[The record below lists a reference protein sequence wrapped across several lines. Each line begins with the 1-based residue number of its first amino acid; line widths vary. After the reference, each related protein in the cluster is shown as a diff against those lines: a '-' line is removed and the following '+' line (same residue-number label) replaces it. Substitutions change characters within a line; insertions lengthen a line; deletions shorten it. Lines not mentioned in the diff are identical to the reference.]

1 MRTRAEVGKEMLDV
15 CAHAQAAAAKD
26 DDVSYELDH
35 TKLTDLL
42 YEWEAI
48 PLQSPPHPGS

>member
-1 MRTRAEVGKEMLDV
+1 MRTRAEVGQEMLDV
-15 CAHAQAAAAKD
+15 CADARAAAAAKD
-26 DDVSYELDH
+26 MVSYELDH

-48 PLQSPPHPGS
+48 PLQRPPAD